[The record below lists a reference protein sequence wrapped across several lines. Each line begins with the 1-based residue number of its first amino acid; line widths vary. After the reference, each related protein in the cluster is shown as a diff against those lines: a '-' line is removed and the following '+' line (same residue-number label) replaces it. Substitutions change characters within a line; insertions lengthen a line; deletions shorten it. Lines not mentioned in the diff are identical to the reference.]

1 MSQAALNRGSEKRGR
16 VSAERLAG
24 AWGEGPGGSARA
36 RPRVETRAGA
46 GGSGGLGRSC
56 EGSLPVLAAALLVEH
71 FRFQCSASPRH
82 SILTAGLQPSA
93 VL

>member
-36 RPRVETRAGA
+36 RPRVETRAGV
-46 GGSGGLGRSC
+46 GGERWPRPQLRR
-56 EGSLPVLAAALLVEH
+56 LAARAGVRVARGAL
-71 FRFQCSASPRH
+71 
-82 SILTAGLQPSA
+82 
-93 VL
+93 